1 MATKQR
7 PLDRTRS
14 RTTVARDGVSAIAP
28 LLLGCALAGCDGC
41 QKHNPYVPFAIGSG
55 SAAMSA
61 APIATASASGS
72 ASAAPFPVVRG
83 TAPSANPTTF
93 AVGARKARARSGR
106 VFKNGLALGEAL
118 LAWTERKDG
127 SQGELSFFRPDG
139 DDLIE
144 SSVAKLPKELD
155 IERCSHDAVVLQI
168 GRAVAAVAID
178 AECDEPKK
186 KAQFFAA
193 LRFDPADASKAPENR
208 LELRA
213 EEPIALEIASEDRD
227 HDEREDLLFTA
238 RPTGDTS
245 ADGLRAQLVLWDR
258 PAGYAWDPSEPEA
271 SLGKLGQGLL
281 NRAVAKKPDAVARA
295 ESALAFLSAL
305 CADLSG
311 SVKSSAG
318 APKCQESRVI
328 GDALHAVAIVASN
341 QGDWPRA
348 VAAFEL
354 IGALKQNGGRG
365 KQVEALFAKKVKK
378 LDVVGKRA
386 TVKPS
391 RAGVLSPLAW
401 DDGGALLVVGEDGV
415 TKVDVQTSEETK
427 SDVPAWSLAWSF
439 GDGEST
445 VDVTGL
451 ERRCGPASAS
461 LVASA
466 RGSRSDAT
474 LGLLATRV
482 PPQALGEKCDKAR
495 PGLVPIAGA
504 GDSGWVVV
512 DGETYKL
519 AFGDSGVSATRGAF
533 SDSSGPLGGNGFAR
547 APGRSTA
554 IALGR
559 SVLVSKDSGWERW
572 VGPDTVGLSRCVGR
586 ASGDRVACLSSD
598 AVVVLAKK

>member
-14 RTTVARDGVSAIAP
+14 HAKVARPRAITLAP
-28 LLLGCALAGCDGC
+28 LVLAGSLAGCDGC

-55 SAAMSA
+55 SAAASA
-61 APIATASASGS
+61 APVALASSTTS

-83 TAPSANPTTF
+83 AAPAANPTTF
-93 AVGARKARARSGR
+93 AVGQRKARARSGR
-106 VFKNGLALGEAL
+106 VFKNGLPLGEAL

-139 DDLIE
+139 DDLVE

-168 GRAVAAVAID
+168 GKAVAAVVVD

-193 LRFDPADASKAPENR
+193 LRFDPADSSKAPENR
-208 LELRA
+208 LELRS
-213 EEPIALEIASEDRD
+213 EEPITLEIASEDRD
-227 HDEREDLLFTA
+227 HDEREDLIFAA
-238 RPTGDTS
+238 RPTGDS
-245 ADGLRAQLVLWDR
+245 GPDALRAQLVLWDR

-295 ESALAFLSAL
+295 ESALGFLAAL
-305 CADLSG
+305 CSDLSG

-318 APKCQESRVI
+318 APKCQDSRVI

-341 QGDWPRA
+341 QGDWPRT
-348 VAAFEL
+348 VAAFES
-354 IGALKQNGGRG
+354 IAGLKQNGGRG
-365 KQVEALFAKKVKK
+365 KQVEALFSKKVKK

-391 RAGVLSPLAW
+391 RAGVLSPFAW
-401 DDGGALLVVGEDGV
+401 DESGALLVVGDEGV
-415 TKVDVQTSEETK
+415 TKVDTQTSEETK
-427 SDVPAWSLAWSF
+427 SDVAAWSLTWGF
-439 GDGEST
+439 GSGESA

-451 ERRCGPASAS
+451 ERRCGPAGAT

-466 RGSRSDAT
+466 RGSRSETA
-474 LGLLATRV
+474 LGLLSTRV
-482 PPQALGEKCDKAR
+482 PPQAQSDKCDKSR
-495 PGLVPIAGA
+495 PGLVPISGA
-504 GDSGWVVV
+504 GDAGWVVV

-519 AFGDSGVSATRGAF
+519 AFGDSGVSATRATF
-533 SDSSGPLGGNGFAR
+533 SDSSSALGARGFSR
-547 APGRSTA
+547 APGQATA
-554 IALGR
+554 IALAR
-559 SVLVSKDSGWERW
+559 SVLVSKDAGWERW
-572 VGPDTVGLSRCVGR
+572 VGPETVGLSRCVGR
-586 ASGDRVACLSSD
+586 ASGDRVACLAGD
-598 AVVVLAKK
+598 AVIVLGKK